1 MASPNLPDGFDP
13 TDPDI
18 CVKGL
23 PVDELAELRKTA
35 PLWWCEQP
43 IGKSGGFNDGG
54 YWVVTKHKD
63 VKEVSLR
70 SDVFSSYENC
80 TIPRFNDDIAREDIE
95 VQRFVMLNMDAP
107 HHTRLRKIISRGFT
121 PRAVGRLEAELN
133 ERAQNIAKTAM
144 AEGSG
149 DFVEQVSAEL
159 PLQAIAGLLGIP
171 LEDRDKLFRWSNEM
185 TGNDDPEFAHID
197 PKMSSFELISYAM
210 QMAEEKGK
218 NPGEDIVTTL
228 INADIEGEKLSDDE
242 FGFFVVMLAVAGNE
256 TTRNS
261 ITHGM
266 KAFMDYPDQWELYK
280 KERPE
285 TAADEIVRWAT
296 PVTCF
301 QRTALEDTELSGVPI
316 KKGQRLVMF
325 YRSANFDEEV
335 FEDPNTFNILRDPN
349 PHVGFGGTGAHYC
362 IGANLARM
370 TINLIFNA
378 VADHMPDLK
387 PLGEP
392 ERLRSGW
399 LNGIKHW
406 QVDYSGKCPAA
417 GEPANQATAH

>member
-1 MASPNLPDGFDP
+1 MAAPTLPTGFDP
-13 TDPDI
+13 TDPDA
-18 CVKGL
+18 CVHGL
-23 PVDELAELRKTA
+23 PVDEFAELRKTQ
-35 PLWWCEQP
+35 PVWWCETTP
-43 IGKSGGFNDGG
+43 GKAGGFNDGG

-63 VKEVSLR
+63 VKDVSLR

-80 TIPRFNDDIAREDIE
+80 VIPRFNDDIAREDIE

-121 PRAVGRLEAELN
+121 PRAVGRLQDELN
-133 ERAQNIAKTAM
+133 QRAQNIAKEALSNGT
-144 AEGSG
+144 G

-171 LEDRDKLFRWSNEM
+171 LDDRDKIFRWSNEM
-185 TGNDDPEFAHID
+185 TGAEDPEFAHID
-197 PKMSSFELISYAM
+197 PKASSAELIMYAM
-210 QMAEEKGK
+210 KMAEEKAK
-218 NPGEDIVTTL
+218 NPGEDIVTAL
-228 INADIEGEKLSDDE
+228 INADIEGGKLSDDE

-266 KAFMDYPDQWELYK
+266 KAFMDFPDQWELFK
-280 KERPE
+280 RERPE

-301 QRTALEDTELSGVPI
+301 QRTALEDTELGGVQI
-316 KKGQRLVMF
+316 KKGQRVVMF

-335 FEDPNTFNILRDPN
+335 FDDPNTFNILRDPN

-378 VADHMPDLK
+378 VADNMPDLK
-387 PLGEP
+387 PIGEP

-406 QVDYSGKCPAA
+406 QVDYTGKCPV
-417 GEPANQATAH
+417 AH

>member
-1 MASPNLPDGFDP
+1 MAAPNLPTGFDP
-13 TDPDI
+13 TDPDL
-18 CVKGL
+18 CVDHL
-23 PVDELAELRKTA
+23 PVDEFAELRKTK
-35 PLWWCEQP
+35 PVWWCETTP
-43 IGKSGGFNDGG
+43 GKAGGFNDGG

-63 VKEVSLR
+63 VKDVSLR

-80 TIPRFNDDIAREDIE
+80 VIPRFNDDIAREDIE

-121 PRAVGRLEAELN
+121 PRAVGRLEDELN
-133 ERAQNIAKTAM
+133 QRAQNIAKEALAHGT
-144 AEGSG
+144 G

-171 LEDRDKLFRWSNEM
+171 LDDRDKIFRWSNEM
-185 TGNDDPEFAHID
+185 TGADDPEYAHID
-197 PKMSSFELISYAM
+197 PKASSAELIMYAM
-210 QMAEEKGK
+210 KMAEEKAR
-218 NPGEDIVTTL
+218 NPGDDIVTAL
-228 INADIEGEKLSDDE
+228 INADIEGGKLTDDE

-266 KAFMDYPDQWELYK
+266 KAFMDFPDQWELYK
-280 KERPE
+280 KERPA

-301 QRTALEDTELSGVPI
+301 QRTALEDTELGGAQI
-316 KKGQRLVMF
+316 KKGQRVVMF

-406 QVDYSGKCPAA
+406 QVDYTGTCPV
-417 GEPANQATAH
+417 AH